1 MTQNKFP
8 TEIID
13 LPSKG
18 HFYPKDNPLSSGKI
32 EMRYMTARDE
42 DILTSANLIQQGKAL
57 DKLLQS
63 LIVDKTIDYNDILV
77 GDKNAVLV
85 GARVLAYG
93 KNYDFSFVDE
103 YGEQVKGTADL
114 TKLNAEDY
122 DFSDYEKGIN
132 SFSYTLPKTE
142 RILTFSI
149 PTHQDE
155 MSMDI
160 EVEAIKKVFKDD
172 REAIS
177 RENSTRL
184 KYLIKSVYGK
194 TDRKSINEFVD
205 NEFLSVDS
213 LAFRNY
219 VAETSPNL
227 DFRIEVENSRGEKEK
242 VVVPMT
248 AQFFWPDSRL

>member
-1 MTQNKFP
+1 MAKSWRCLGSNCFP
-8 TEIID
+8 
-13 LPSKG
+13 
-18 HFYPKDNPLSSGKI
+18 Y
-32 EMRYMTARDE
+32 
-42 DILTSANLIQQGKAL
+42 
-57 DKLLQS
+57 
-63 LIVDKTIDYNDILV
+63 
-77 GDKNAVLV
+77 
-85 GARVLAYG
+85 
-93 KNYDFSFVDE
+93 YDFYFIDE

-149 PTHQDE
+149 PTHKDE
-155 MSMDI
+155 IDI
-160 EVEAIKKVFKDD
+160 DVEVEAIKKVFKDD
-172 REAIS
+172 TEAIS

-184 KYLIKSVYGK
+184 KYLIKSVDGK

-242 VVVPMT
+242 VAVPMT
-248 AQFFWPDSRL
+248 AQFFWPDTGV

>member
-1 MTQNKFP
+1 MYNMADFEELADLSGRCRKWYPKFP
-8 TEIID
+8 E
-13 LPSKG
+13 
-18 HFYPKDNPLSSGKI
+18 
-32 EMRYMTARDE
+32 EA
-42 DILTSANLIQQGKAL
+42 
-57 DKLLQS
+57 
-63 LIVDKTIDYNDILV
+63 VDYFI
-77 GDKNAVLV
+77 
-85 GARVLAYG
+85 
-93 KNYDFSFVDE
+93 DE
-103 YGEQVKGTADL
+103 YGEQVKRTADL
-114 TKLNAEDY
+114 TKLVPQKY
-122 DFSDYEKGIN
+122 KFSKYEKGIN
-132 SFSYTLPKTE
+132 SFSFTLPKTE
-142 RILTFSI
+142 RVLTFSI
-149 PTHQDE
+149 PTHKDE
-155 MSMDI
+155 IDI
-160 EVEAIKKVFKDD
+160 DVEVEAIKKVFKDD

-184 KYLIKSVYGK
+184 KYLIKSVDGK

>member
-18 HFYPKDNPLSSGKI
+18 HFYPEDNPLSSGKI

-63 LIVDKTIDYNDILV
+63 LIVDKTIDYNDLLV
-77 GDKNAVLV
+77 GDKNAILV

-93 KNYDFSFVDE
+93 KDYDFSFIDE
-103 YGEQVKGTADL
+103 YGEKVKGKADL
-114 TKLNAEDY
+114 TKLVPQDY
-122 DFSDYEKGIN
+122 DFSKYEKGIN
-132 SFSYTLPKTE
+132 SFSFTLPKTE
-142 RILTFSI
+142 RDLTFSI
-149 PTHQDE
+149 PTHKDE
-155 MSMDI
+155 MDIDI

-172 REAIS
+172 IESIN
-177 RENSTRL
+177 RENSIRL
-184 KYLIKSVYGK
+184 KYLIKSVDGK
-194 TDRKSINEFVD
+194 IDRKTINEFVD

-213 LAFRNY
+213 RAFRQY
-219 VAETSPNL
+219 VVETSPNL
-227 DFRIEVENSRGEKEK
+227 DFTIEVKNSRGEKEK

-248 AQFFWPDSRL
+248 AQFFWPDSRI

>member
-8 TEIID
+8 TEIIE

-18 HFYPKDNPLSSGKI
+18 HFYPEDNPLSSGKV
-32 EMRYMTARDE
+32 EMKYMTAREE
-42 DILTSANLIQQGKAL
+42 DILTSVNLIKSGKAL
-57 DKLLQS
+57 DKLLES
-63 LIVDKTIDYNDILV
+63 LIVDKKVNYNDLLV

-93 KNYDFSFVDE
+93 KNYDFSFIDE
-103 YGEQVKGTADL
+103 YGEQVKGIADL
-114 TKLNAEDY
+114 TKLVPQNY
-122 DFSDYEKGIN
+122 DFSNYEKGIN

-142 RILTFSI
+142 RIITFSI

-155 MSMDI
+155 ISMDI
-160 EVEAIKKVFKDD
+160 EVEAIKKVFKNDK
-172 REAIS
+172 EAIS

-184 KYLIKSVYGK
+184 KYLIKSVDGK

-227 DFRIEVENSRGEKEK
+227 DFRIEVKNSRGEKEK